1 MVGAANEFHMR
12 HKRRALRKFYNF
24 LDHNASYLAE
34 QLDDDDDDDYNHG
47 QDDTSDAFD
56 SNKS

>member
-1 MVGAANEFHMR
+1 MR